1 MISTM
6 RNTSAQHPF
15 QNPFI
20 PLPQLDNIPQPVL
33 STHLPSKKS
42 SRNMKK
48 LSITLPT
55 NDLPPTLP
63 LPPNPVARPRRPSI
77 VSLPP
82 ITSSLMHRKDEDLAS
97 PSIPYA
103 DGPVQIIPG
112 IWLGSE
118 ENARDWNGLIE
129 RGIKSV
135 LNVAKE
141 VASPFD
147 AATKSL
153 RTVSST
159 PNFRNSYDQDPTYY
173 PPHIASGR
181 PPMHYLKLQW
191 SHGQQDLVDNGFL
204 EAMHF
209 TDAALE
215 RSEGILIQS
224 VIPPFLLAFCSILP
238 LLKAV
243 NVASRGRLL
252 WLLPWSCAQPQKTPP
267 RFLPRSGL

>member
-1 MISTM
+1 
-6 RNTSAQHPF
+6 
-15 QNPFI
+15 
-20 PLPQLDNIPQPVL
+20 
-33 STHLPSKKS
+33 
-42 SRNMKK
+42 MKK

-55 NDLPPTLP
+55 NNDPPIPHNP
-63 LPPNPVARPRRPSI
+63 LARPRRPSV

-82 ITSSLMHRKDEDLAS
+82 ITSSLLHRKDEDLAS

-141 VASPFD
+141 VSSPFD
-147 AATKSL
+147 AANKPL

-181 PPMHYLKLQW
+181 PAMHYLKLQW
-191 SHGQQDLVDNGFL
+191 SHGQQDLVEHGFQ
-204 EAMHF
+204 EAIQF
-209 TDAALE
+209 TDAALQ
-215 RSEGILIQS
+215 RSEAILIQS
-224 VIPPFLLAFCSILP
+224 VTPPFFFRTILP
-238 LLKAV
+238 LQKLSMWYLAV
-243 NVASRGRLL
+243 GYLGYCPGHARSR
-252 WLLPWSCAQPQKTPP
+252 
-267 RFLPRSGL
+267 

>member
-1 MISTM
+1 
-6 RNTSAQHPF
+6 
-15 QNPFI
+15 
-20 PLPQLDNIPQPVL
+20 
-33 STHLPSKKS
+33 
-42 SRNMKK
+42 MKK

-55 NDLPPTLP
+55 NNDPPIPHNP
-63 LPPNPVARPRRPSI
+63 LVRPRRPSV

-82 ITSSLMHRKDEDLAS
+82 ITSSLLHRKDEDLAS

-141 VASPFD
+141 VSSPFD
-147 AATKSL
+147 AANKPL

-181 PPMHYLKLQW
+181 PAMRYLKLQW
-191 SHGQQDLVDNGFL
+191 SHGQQDLVEHGFQ
-204 EAMHF
+204 EAMQF
-209 TDAALE
+209 TDSALQ
-215 RSEGILIQS
+215 RSEAILIQS
-224 VIPPFLLAFCSILP
+224 VTPPCFSHNLTLS
-238 LLKAV
+238 KAV
-243 NVASRGRLL
+243 NVASRGRLP
-252 WLLPWSCAQPQKTPP
+252 WLSPWSCAQPQKIPP

>member
-1 MISTM
+1 MNMPTT
-6 RNTSAQHPF
+6 RHTPA
-15 QNPFI
+15 PFI
-20 PLPQLDNIPQPVL
+20 PQLDQA
-33 STHLPSKKS
+33 PSKKS

-48 LSITLPT
+48 LSITLPIN
-55 NDLPPTLP
+55 ND
-63 LPPNPVARPRRPSI
+63 PPNPLARPRRPSI

-82 ITSSLMHRKDEDLAS
+82 ITSSLLVHRKDEDLAS
-97 PSIPYA
+97 PTIPYA

-147 AATKSL
+147 TATKSL

-159 PNFRNSYDQDPTYY
+159 PNFRNSHDQDPTYY

-191 SHGQQDLVDNGFL
+191 SHGQQDLVEHGFQ
-204 EAMHF
+204 EAMQF
-209 TDAALE
+209 TDAALD
-215 RSEGILIQS
+215 RSEAILIQS
-224 VIPPFLLAFCSILP
+224 VTPPCFSHNLTP
-238 LLKAV
+238 LKAV
-243 NVASRGRLL
+243 NVAFRARLP
-252 WLLPWSCAQPQKTPP
+252 WLLPWSCAQPQQTPH
-267 RFLPRSGL
+267 RFPPRSGL